1 MKMKDVCAKTG
12 LTERA
17 VRFYAEKELIYPKKT
32 KVNGRD
38 NWEFDEKDVEE
49 LLFIAKLRKAEF
61 TVQDIKDM
69 QENGTNISRI
79 ITNHC
84 VMLRERRESDTELLR
99 ELINLQNS
107 ANQNWKT
114 IGKSLFQSKNIEE
127 SRSVQYDEPI
137 NTSIFRKIIEKLKE
151 NWEASTETQNV
162 LKVTISIVLLAGS
175 IGRSLL
181 DYVSGNRFL
190 IICFCIVILL
200 RLIIK
205 LLGNDRG

>member
-17 VRFYAEKELIYPKKT
+17 VRFYAEKELIHPKKT
-32 KVNGRD
+32 KVNGRE

-49 LLFIAKLRKAEF
+49 LLFIAKLREAEF
-61 TVQDIKDM
+61 TIQDIKDM
-69 QENGTNISRI
+69 QENGSNISDI

-84 VMLRERRESDTELLR
+84 VMLRERRESDTKLLR
-99 ELINLQNS
+99 ELMNLQNS
-107 ANQNWKT
+107 SNQNWKT
-114 IGKSLFQSKNIEE
+114 IGNSLFQSKNIEE
-127 SRSVQYDEPI
+127 SRGVQYDEPI
-137 NTSIFRKIIEKLKE
+137 DASLFKKIIEKMKE

-162 LKVTISIVLLAGS
+162 LKVIISIVLLVGT

-190 IICFCIVILL
+190 IICSCIIILL

-205 LLGNDRG
+205 LVGNDRG